1 MEAKV
6 KKQIKDIEEFCK
18 LYKINIPVESEFQYY
33 VDTLKKSP
41 EFGYLTSLV
50 QTNIDYFK
58 DLEEF
63 VENNHYKDVREYK
76 NVCLDVLKDHLMS
89 TQAYKSMMES
99 ELPMKKM
106 FSRDHINMVDEFD
119 YLVSLDFVSA
129 NYSILKT
136 FEKGETE
143 LDKSWSDLCSNFGVH
158 EALVRSK
165 SFRQVVF
172 GNTSPKRLQTFQHEK
187 ILTLV
192 EYLKG
197 EGEIKDERMVFISH
211 DEIVINFKSADAFI
225 KFTEANMSK
234 MESISGMRIKVT
246 PYSLK
251 KLKKNT
257 FVKTLY
263 RVNPKTNYITSF
275 SNSGIYEFE
284 KKYNTLHGVPG
295 HKFYMYFKK
304 YILNEALEERDLM
317 YYNDGELCLWV
328 DEDARANKKGLP
340 HYEKP
345 GHELSIKEVREEYSY
360 LWEELGKRV
369 PTMVEEEKRRV
380 VELFV
385 NTCKECLQ
393 GENPCTCW
401 RDE

>member
-6 KKQIKDIEEFCK
+6 KKQIRDIEEFCK

-41 EFGYLTSLV
+41 EFGHLTSLV

-58 DLEEF
+58 DLEAF

-76 NVCLDVLKDHLMS
+76 NFCLDALKDHLMS
-89 TQAYKSMMES
+89 TQAYKNMMES

-106 FSRDHINMVDEFD
+106 FSRDHINMVDETD

-136 FEKGETE
+136 FEKVEDE
-143 LDKSWSDLCSNFGVH
+143 LDKSWSDLCGRFGVH

-165 SFRQVVF
+165 SFRQIVF

-192 EYLKG
+192 EFLKG
-197 EGEIKDERMVFISH
+197 EGGIEDERMIFISH
-211 DEIVINFKSADAFI
+211 DEIVIKFKNADEFL
-225 KFTEANMSK
+225 KFTETNMSK
-234 MESISGMRIKVT
+234 MESISEMRIKVT

-263 RVNPKTNYITSF
+263 SINPKTGFAAEISKGGYYF
-275 SNSGIYEFE
+275 SERY
-284 KKYNTLHGVPG
+284 KVLHGVPG

-304 YILNEALEERDLM
+304 HILNEALEERDLM

-328 DEDARANKKGLP
+328 DEDARAKKKVLP

-345 GHELSIKEVREEYSY
+345 EHELTLKEAMTDYPY
-360 LWEELGKRV
+360 LWDELTLRM
-369 PTMVEEEKRRV
+369 PDMANEEKRRV
-380 VELFV
+380 IELV
-385 NTCKECLQ
+385 INTCKECLA
-393 GENPCTCW
+393 GEKPCTCW